1 MKCAGGYDT
10 TAHNSFC
17 SSGEEKIVAVKLK
30 PIPGATRANIQPR
43 SVESDSAERQGA
55 GLGWLALTMLGL
67 FGFRRK

>member
-1 MKCAGGYDT
+1 S
-10 TAHNSFC
+10 TAHNASC
-17 SSGEEKIVAVKLK
+17 NGTEEIVAVKLM
-30 PIPGATRANIQPR
+30 PIPNQTKEDIVAR

>member
-1 MKCAGGYDT
+1 MPIPNQTKED
-10 TAHNSFC
+10 
-17 SSGEEKIVAVKLK
+17 IVA
-30 PIPGATRANIQPR
+30 R